1 MIKKEIN
8 KQNLIIIICFILA
21 LASMTIGFA
30 SYNKVLNI
38 AGTAIVK
45 PDGTFYI
52 DSVTLTS
59 GQHATANPVI
69 TNGSNVDFNL
79 SFTTVSDQS
88 ATYGAVFT
96 IVIKNDSSY
105 DYTYNV
111 PSYTPTAS
119 NEIKDYSSY
128 IAYEVSGITSVEK
141 INARSQKT
149 FTVTFTFTN
158 PKIETDTYVE

>member
-69 TNGSNVDFNL
+69 TNGSNIDFNL
-79 SFTTVSDQS
+79 SLAYVQTFFFSSKGGTGCELNIIGQEGSFPSSHTTGRTVHVYGGSCNQCGSYLLISNQELSTLWFRQFCKYSANPIVHVSL
-88 ATYGAVFT
+88 YL
-96 IVIKNDSSY
+96 
-105 DYTYNV
+105 
-111 PSYTPTAS
+111 
-119 NEIKDYSSY
+119 
-128 IAYEVSGITSVEK
+128 
-141 INARSQKT
+141 
-149 FTVTFTFTN
+149 
-158 PKIETDTYVE
+158 